1 MASFHLPLRSYEM
14 LWFFMCCLSTTSTG
28 QRCYKVSKYGELIY
42 AHLLIRKQRAPAP
55 GSLACSRRLD
65 RGDNANR
72 CIFLALLI
80 RTALHCLRV
89 SMGRWLLRLSAK
101 ILALLR
107 LSVNF
112 FQLPLTKKLKVN
124 FFCFKKL
131 NVN

>member
-14 LWFFMCCLSTTSTG
+14 LWLFMCCLSTTSTG
-28 QRCYKVSKYGELIY
+28 QHCSKVSKHGKLIY

-65 RGDNANR
+65 RGDNENR

-80 RTALHCLRV
+80 HTALHCLRV
-89 SMGRWLLRLSAK
+89 SVGWWLLRLSAK

-107 LSVNF
+107 PSVNF
-112 FQLPLTKKLKVN
+112 FQLRLTKKLKVN

-131 NVN
+131 NIN